1 MFLES
6 DRYFIK
12 QLYAV
17 KTFLF
22 QKNYYIRFMSAFLF
36 LNFERVVEKRHIPFT
51 FELQNFSICL
61 WQRQLKLFN
70 LCPED
75 TY

>member
-1 MFLES
+1 
-6 DRYFIK
+6 
-12 QLYAV
+12 
-17 KTFLF
+17 
-22 QKNYYIRFMSAFLF
+22 MSAFLF